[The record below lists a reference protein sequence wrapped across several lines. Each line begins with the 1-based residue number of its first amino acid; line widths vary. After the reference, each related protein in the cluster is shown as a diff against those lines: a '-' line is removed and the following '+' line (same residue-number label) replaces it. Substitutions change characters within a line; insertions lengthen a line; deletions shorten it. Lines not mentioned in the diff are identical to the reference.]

1 MAEQTGVRITLA
13 SNFLPFRT
21 GGLSSPSS
29 CHTLNRAILRY
40 LYENKVY
47 VHALDIN
54 IDYTAIP
61 DTTLGKNSTEMS
73 LQGDISI
80 LACHL

>member
-13 SNFLPFRT
+13 SIFFSFRT
-21 GGLSSPSS
+21 GSPSS

-80 LACHL
+80 LARHL